1 MRVRSVGFEPGAFS
15 KTSAGTALPLNGRM
29 GKKLKIWVC
38 LWLAWVPAIGGFGQG
53 SALVDLDG
61 RIAWGAGV
69 QCLQL
74 ECHNTE
80 ATDWRGRLVVD
91 SAERMVT
98 DLFLSSHTTKLLSLP
113 IVAQGS
119 LAIHARLIDTDGKT
133 VDDWRGIARESTNE
147 NLCWCLILED
157 SANAPE
163 HHRSVQWLKST
174 NAGMRGEEGQMGFRW
189 DSADR
194 DAWPEE
200 PALLLGVDLIMI
212 SSELLAADHPGL
224 CAVLRAY
231 VGVGGILLVSPL
243 SQGLHWGKSWT
254 DWWTDA
260 ELSEAPAGIHAWG
273 MGEVRFLPMDPRS
286 EAIEEEIA
294 LPFLE
299 GWADCY
305 RGDIP
310 GYLKSRRWDWYPKE
324 VSQDWMQYRPMLA
337 VLFGFL
343 VLFMI
348 PAMWIMYRRRRLP
361 DLVWVGPLLAVVAS
375 MVLLIVGKSMQ
386 STAIRGAWLR
396 VIQWPSL
403 SEGQVDGTVHGIE
416 YAWSIFA
423 PAVNGRL
430 ELDRLETHLVTGYGF
445 EEIRWDRGAD
455 VGRMKL
461 EMQGARRYNLES
473 NRMIELPQVWGRVKI
488 TGVGEDGAL
497 MGRFRWRFPEGW
509 RALRGIV
516 SYADHVWGV
525 RLEGRQ
531 AGEAELEPIEDH
543 FTKEEWLREWRRRQG
558 STPRWRWDRQAELR
572 VQFEAGAV
580 EPGPIPR
587 VGGSSSDIDW
597 AVEES
602 MVFIALG
609 EPEWDLGSSVRGTNL
624 VFSDLDGFG
633 SSRWL
638 GLDHDKP
645 RGSDPNLYDSFTESY
660 QEFLWAGSH
669 YFRLQPVVQELVSM
683 DQGYILRWDLA
694 EVEPGC
700 TIDLYHWRLGKWLR
714 LTDQQAVLD
723 PVADYLSP
731 GTGSLRFRLI
741 VPDEIGTGALG
752 LSAVRLEAK

>member
-1 MRVRSVGFEPGAFS
+1 
-15 KTSAGTALPLNGRM
+15 M

-38 LWLAWVPAIGGFGQG
+38 WWLAWVPAIGGFGQG

-74 ECHNTE
+74 ECRNTG
-80 ATDWRGRLVVD
+80 ATDWHGRLVVD
-91 SAERMVT
+91 SAERMLT
-98 DLFLSSHTTKLLSLP
+98 DLFLSGHTTKLLSLP

-133 VDDWRGIARESTNE
+133 VDDWRGIARVSANE
-147 NLCWCLILED
+147 TLCWCLILVD

-224 CAVLRAY
+224 CAVLRSY

-254 DWWTDA
+254 DWWSDA
-260 ELSEAPAGIHAWG
+260 ELQEAPAGIHAWG

-294 LPFLE
+294 LPLLE

-305 RGDIP
+305 RGDMP
-310 GYLKSRRWDWYPKE
+310 GYLKSRNSVWYPKE
-324 VSQDWMQYRPMLA
+324 VSQDLMQYRPMLA

-343 VLFMI
+343 VLLMI

-386 STAIRGAWLR
+386 STAIRCARLR

-403 SEGQVDGTVHGIE
+403 GDGQVGGTVLGIDH
-416 YAWSIFA
+416 ALSMLA

-430 ELDRLETHLVTGYGF
+430 ELDRLETHLVTGDGF
-445 EEIRWDRGAD
+445 DEMRWDRGAD
-455 VGRMKL
+455 GGRMTL
-461 EMQGARRYNLES
+461 EMQGGRRCYLKS
-473 NRMIELPQVWGRVKI
+473 DRMIELPQMWGRIQI

-497 MGRFRWRFPEGW
+497 MGRLRWRFPEGW
-509 RALRGIV
+509 RALHGIV

-531 AGEAELEPIEDH
+531 AGEAELEPIEDY
-543 FTKEEWLREWRRRQG
+543 FTQEEWLREWRRRQG
-558 STPRWRWDRQAELR
+558 ATPRWRWDRQAELR

-587 VGGSSSDIDW
+587 VGGSRSDIDW

-624 VFSDLDGFG
+624 VFSSLDGFG
-633 SSRWL
+633 GFRWL
-638 GLDHDKP
+638 GLDQDKP
-645 RGSDPNLYDSFTESY
+645 GGSDPNLYDSFTKSY